1 MGLLL
6 AGFRAMD
13 VVAKF
18 KEVTT
23 PMPNIEDD
31 PDVRLIQAFYGPL
44 AEETRRKLDPAFLAR
59 VDEDVARIIGGGGP
73 EVPSS
78 AGLFRALGHMGDER
92 AEEVGR
98 EIAAA
103 IHKQLLEE
111 YERLT
116 RRLHEAEEERTRLG
130 REIEDLGKLRD
141 GKA

>member
-1 MGLLL
+1 
-6 AGFRAMD
+6 MD

-23 PMPNIEDD
+23 PMPNIKDD
-31 PDVRLIQAFYGPL
+31 PDVQLIQAFSGPL
-44 AEETRRKLDPAFLAR
+44 SEETRRKLDKAFLAR
-59 VDEDVARIIGGGGP
+59 VDEDVARIIGGGSS

-78 AGLFRALGHMGDER
+78 EGLFHALGHMGPER

-103 IHKQLLEE
+103 IHTHLLAE

-116 RRLHEAEEERTRLG
+116 RRLREAEAERTRLG
-130 REIEDLGKLRD
+130 QEVEDLGRLKD
-141 GKA
+141 DDA

>member
-1 MGLLL
+1 
-6 AGFRAMD
+6 MD

-44 AEETRRKLDPAFLAR
+44 AAETRRKLDKAFLAR
-59 VDEDVARIIGGGGP
+59 VDEDVASIIGGGGS
-73 EVPSS
+73 EVPS
-78 AGLFRALGHMGDER
+78 AEGLFRALGHMRAER

-103 IHKQLLEE
+103 IHRQLL
-111 YERLT
+111 
-116 RRLHEAEEERTRLG
+116 AEEERLLRRLREAEEVRTRLG
-130 REIEDLGKLRD
+130 QEIEDLSKFKD
-141 GKA
+141 DEA